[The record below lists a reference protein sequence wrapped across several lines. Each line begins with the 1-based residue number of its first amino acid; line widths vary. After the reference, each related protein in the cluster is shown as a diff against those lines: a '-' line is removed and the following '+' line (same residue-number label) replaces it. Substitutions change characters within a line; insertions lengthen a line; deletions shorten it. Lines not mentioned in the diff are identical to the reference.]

1 MAFIQL
7 KNSVSVPNYEQS
19 AKILLEN
26 HIKNIRKSGFQ
37 ASEPQKAQYNF
48 QADIK
53 GLDGNIKLHVYFSK
67 KGNKVVLQG
76 NKELKLYQK
85 VYILI
90 FSERLFEN
98 DRTTL
103 TEPEIYIGTD
113 ESGKGDYFGPLVIAA
128 VFTNP
133 SISKKLK
140 EIEVRDSK
148 VLTDQSISIIAA
160 KIKKLEGCVFDV
172 IVISPEKY
180 NILYD
185 KMGNLN
191 KLLGWAH
198 AKAIENVLNV
208 KIAPEAISDKFGNE
222 KYIHNSLQEKGKE
235 IKLHQLI
242 KAEKFT
248 AVAAAS
254 ILARDS
260 FSKWFYRVK
269 KQMNIQLPKGASQ
282 KVEEKAKYIKKQLGN
297 EVLGKLVKLHFKTT
311 KKLLE

>member
-7 KNSVSVPNYEQS
+7 KNSVSVPNYQQS
-19 AKILLEN
+19 AKKLLEN
-26 HIKNIRKSGFQ
+26 NLKNIRKLGFQ
-37 ASEPQKAQYNF
+37 TSEPQKAQYNF
-48 QADIK
+48 QAEIK
-53 GLDGNIKLHVYFSK
+53 GNDGNIKLLVYFSK
-67 KGNKVVLQG
+67 KGNKIVLQG
-76 NKELKLYQK
+76 NKELQLYQK

-90 FSERLFEN
+90 FGERFFGN
-98 DRTTL
+98 DKITL

-128 VFTNP
+128 VFTDP
-133 SISKKLK
+133 SLSKKLK
-140 EIEVRDSK
+140 EIGVRDSK
-148 VLTDQSISIIAA
+148 ELTDESISIIAA
-160 KIKKLEGCVFDV
+160 KIKKMDGCVFDV

-180 NILYD
+180 NILYG

-208 KIAPEAISDKFGNE
+208 KISPEAISDKFGNE
-222 KYIHNSLQEKGKE
+222 KYIHSSLQEKGKE
-235 IKLHQLI
+235 IKLHQVT

-260 FSKWFYRVK
+260 FIKWFYRIK

-282 KVEEKAKYIKKQLGN
+282 KVEEKAKYIKNQLGN

-311 KKLLE
+311 KKL

>member
-1 MAFIQL
+1 MTFIQL

-19 AKILLEN
+19 AKILLQN
-26 HIKNIRKSGFQ
+26 NLKKIRKLGLQ
-37 ASEPQKAQYNF
+37 TSEPQKAQYNF

-53 GLDGNIKLHVYFSK
+53 GKDGNIKLLVYFSK

-76 NKELKLYQK
+76 NKELQLFQK

-90 FSERLFEN
+90 FGERLFDN
-98 DRTTL
+98 DKITL
-103 TEPEIYIGTD
+103 TEPAIYIGTD

-128 VFTNP
+128 VFTDP
-133 SISKKLK
+133 SLSKKLK
-140 EIEVRDSK
+140 KIGVRDSK
-148 VLTDQSISIIAA
+148 ELTDESISIIAA

-172 IVISPEKY
+172 IVIGPEKY
-180 NILYD
+180 NFLYD

-222 KYIHNSLQEKGKE
+222 KYIHSSLQEKGKE
-235 IKLHQLI
+235 IKLHQVT
-242 KAEKFT
+242 KAERFT

-260 FSKWFYRVK
+260 FIKWFYRVK

-297 EVLGKLVKLHFKTT
+297 EVLEKLVKLHFKTT
-311 KKLLE
+311 KKL

>member
-7 KNSVSVPNYEQS
+7 KNGVSVSNYEQS

-26 HIKNIRKSGFQ
+26 HIKNIRKSGLHT
-37 ASEPQKAQYNF
+37 SELHKAQYNY
-48 QADIK
+48 QAVIK
-53 GLDGNIKLHVYFSK
+53 DLNGNIKLLVYFSK

-76 NKELKLYQK
+76 NKELQLYQK

-90 FSERLFEN
+90 FGERLFDN
-98 DRTTL
+98 DKSTL
-103 TEPEIYIGTD
+103 TEPKIYIGTD

-128 VFTNP
+128 VYSDP

-140 EIEVRDSK
+140 EIGVRDSK
-148 VLTDQSISIIAA
+148 ELTDQSISIIAS

-172 IVISPEKY
+172 IVINPEKY

-185 KMGNLN
+185 KMKNLN

-235 IKLHQLI
+235 IKLHQLT

-260 FSKWFYRVK
+260 FSKWFYRLK

-282 KVEEKAKYIKKQLGN
+282 KVEEKAKYIKKQLGD

-311 KKLLE
+311 KKL